1 MNIIHR
7 CWVWLWRI
15 NRCLGFGIQ
24 SPRDYDFVRGVVN
37 ERWPYYAYQN
47 IKTDS
52 WWQRKMGRLCLRLAN
67 WRRPVMMEHD
77 DYEAWWKAGCKDICW
92 VERGTLEHVE
102 LARRD
107 IGDDWDSIARKCDS
121 RSVVVVEHLWRDW
134 QQWHRIEQDSRVGT
148 TFDLYYCGIVL
159 FDKERFAHHY
169 KVNF

>member
-7 CWVWLWRI
+7 SWVWLGRI
-15 NRCLGFGIQ
+15 HRCMGFGIQ
-24 SPRDYDFVRGVVN
+24 SPKDYDFVRGVVN
-37 ERWPYYAYQN
+37 ERWPYYAYET
-47 IKTDS
+47 IRTKG
-52 WWQRKMGRLCLRLAN
+52 WWQRKMGRLFLRLAN

-77 DYEAWWKAGCKDICW
+77 DYEAWWKAGCRDICW

-102 LARRD
+102 LARCD
-107 IGDDWDSIARKCDS
+107 IADDWDSIASKCDS

-134 QQWHRIEQDSRVGT
+134 QQWHRIEQDERVGT

-159 FDKERFAHHY
+159 FDKERFPHHY